1 MVEYNA
7 KNGVNTAVYRF
18 LTFSRKW
25 NIKLSECVS
34 LCIININGSNN
45 GVVLFNLYG
54 KNNV

>member
-1 MVEYNA
+1 MVEYNV

-18 LTFSRKW
+18 LIFSRKC

-34 LCIININGSNN
+34 LCIININSSTN